1 MTSLSS
7 TNREKFQKIGRNDRL
22 LHPEDRKKKQSL
34 ARLFSNWDKKKK
46 NTHTK
51 NSHWSDCYLLSIL
64 RIWLV
69 NLKYTWSCCHCIPS
83 LHLSEVSGI
92 FDLCHL
98 SLSKW
103 KCYVIWHIQ
112 KNENCQDNCPSRL
125 SGRLSC
131 HYEEINTQVSDRQ
144 RFPCFLA
151 ERTWE
156 KTWYFTTFFHVLHGY
171 FNCSFTYEVSAAV

>member
-1 MTSLSS
+1 MIDCCIQKTEKDSLWPDCSLI
-7 TNREKFQKIGRNDRL
+7 EI
-22 LHPEDRKKKQSL
+22 KKK
-34 ARLFSNWDKKKK
+34 
-46 NTHTK
+46 THTQK

-69 NLKYTWSCCHCIPS
+69 NLKYTWSSIYLSTS

-92 FDLCHL
+92 FDLFAYL

-103 KCYVIWHIQ
+103 KCYVIWHMQ

-131 HYEEINTQVSDRQ
+131 HYEKINTQSQ
-144 RFPCFLA
+144 
-151 ERTWE
+151 W
-156 KTWYFTTFFHVLHGY
+156 WTTFSMLFSRADLRESMVFYDL
-171 FNCSFTYEVSAAV
+171 FSRPMFAWMF